1 MKQSLVFIYL
11 HLLCSAKVG
20 AQGLAH
26 ANVVYAPLE
35 SFISVCVCAHVHACM
50 CACVRVSAGMS
61 ERVHMCLHVEARGQH
76 QESFK
81 CHPPYFLRQGLTW
94 GSGGLLIRLNC
105 LASEAQG
112 PSPRHLPSSGTA
124 GVQCHTLCDC
134 CLSSGCTAST
144 LQTKLSPEAPEPVSL
159 QLALPAKL
167 KN

>member
-26 ANVVYAPLE
+26 ANVMYAPLP
-35 SFISVCVCAHVHACM
+35 
-50 CACVRVSAGMS
+50 VSASMG

-81 CHPPYFLRQGLTW
+81 CHPPYFLRQGLTQ

-112 PSPRHLPSSGTA
+112 PSPRHLPSSGIA
-124 GVQCHTLCDC
+124 GVQR
-134 CLSSGCTAST
+134 LSSACTAST
-144 LQTKLSPEAPEPVSL
+144 LRTKLSPKAPEPVSL
-159 QLALPAKL
+159 QLALPVKL